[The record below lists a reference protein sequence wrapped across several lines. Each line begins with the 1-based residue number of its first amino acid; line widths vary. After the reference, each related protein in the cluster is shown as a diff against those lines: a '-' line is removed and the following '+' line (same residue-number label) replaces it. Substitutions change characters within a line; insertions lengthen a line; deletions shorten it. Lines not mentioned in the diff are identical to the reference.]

1 MGLTAQ
7 PSIRFIEDLSQ
18 AMPTASACSLALYLL
33 LVFANFD
40 YSTFCDTMDMDISV
54 TIFVV
59 TCRQVLLQYYTFC
72 TINVVRKCMVVLSD
86 DWGCLVPHAARSA
99 MMYPSAAACTGE

>member
-18 AMPTASACSLALYLL
+18 AMPTPSTCSLALHLL

-40 YSTFCDTMDMDISV
+40 YSTFCDTMGMDISV
-54 TIFVV
+54 PIFVV
-59 TCRQVLLQYYTFC
+59 TCRQVLLQYFTFC
-72 TINVVRKCMVVLSD
+72 TINVVRKCMVLLSN
-86 DWGCLVPHAARSA
+86 DWSCIVPRLARSA
-99 MMYPSAAACTGE
+99 MMYTYAAACTGE